1 MRKLIYFKNMEVSEI
16 KPTVEVPDFS
26 LPELTLSFS
35 LLGEQPAGYGNPPL
49 AKMQI
54 SVPASDMPRVA
65 AWFSGDYH
73 GVTEPE
79 SEQLLRNIAV
89 SVRNLLSGYFSACA
103 SANLFA
109 APFLI
114 GWRYRLFDGSVAM
127 PVAPF
132 VLIPNAT
139 APLLEIAG
147 HNLGEKTLVTDV
159 KLHSTPG
166 RLRVA
171 ADAVGNMDAFAGL
184 ISAVEIV
191 AAEPAGLYSPQCAAG
206 APGNVEI
213 DGSRRL
219 CWWYERYSAE
229 AVEAA
234 ARAAAP
240 LRIIETVPFSDF
252 ARGFG
257 ERDVRLGPGA
267 LRQFSGFPEAVETGA
282 SGWRPYLAI
291 TTEPLDLGDSERAK
305 RVREV
310 TLRGIFDRSSVRM
323 RLFGAHHRG
332 MEWRLLA
339 ETDSPYIRGLRG
351 NAFRWLRVEV
361 EMNQNP
367 EDFLDYLCFLYK

>member
-1 MRKLIYFKNMEVSEI
+1 MRKLVYFNDIEVEEI
-16 KPTVEVPDFS
+16 EPSVEVPDFS
-26 LPELTLSFS
+26 LPEQPISFS
-35 LLGEQPAGYGNPPL
+35 VLGEQPAGYGNPPL
-49 AKMQI
+49 VKMQI

-79 SEQLLRNIAV
+79 SEQLLRNITV
-89 SVRNLLSGYFSACA
+89 SVRNLLSAYFSACS

-127 PVAPF
+127 PEAP
-132 VLIPNAT
+132 VVIAPNAT
-139 APLLEIAG
+139 APLLEITG

-159 KLHSTPG
+159 KVHSAPG

-171 ADAVGNMDAFAGL
+171 AQPVGNMEAFKGL
-184 ISAVEIV
+184 ISSVEIV
-191 AAEPAGLYSPQCAAG
+191 VAKPAALYSPQCSAG
-206 APGNVEI
+206 APGNVDI

-219 CWWYERYSAE
+219 CWWYERYSSE
-229 AVEAA
+229 AVDAA
-234 ARAAAP
+234 ARASTP
-240 LRIIETVPFSDF
+240 LRILETIPFSEF
-252 ARGFG
+252 AYGFG
-257 ERDVRLGPGA
+257 ERDVRLAPGA
-267 LRQFSGFPEAVETGA
+267 LAEFAGFPEAEETGT
-282 SGWRPYLAI
+282 SVWRPYLAV
-291 TTEPLDLGDSERAK
+291 TTEPLDLGDPERAK
-305 RVREV
+305 RVRGV

-332 MEWRLLA
+332 MDWRLLA
-339 ETDSPYIRGLRG
+339 ETDTPYIRGLRG

-361 EMNQNP
+361 EMNRNP

>member
-1 MRKLIYFKNMEVSEI
+1 MRKLVYFKNIEVSEI

-26 LPELTLSFS
+26 LPGLPLSFS
-35 LLGEQPAGYGNPPL
+35 LLEGQPAGYGDPPL
-49 AKMQI
+49 AGMQI
-54 SVPASDMPRVA
+54 SVPASDLPRVS

-79 SEQLLRNIAV
+79 SEQLLRNITV
-89 SVRNLLSGYFSACA
+89 SVRNLLSAYFSACA
-103 SANLFA
+103 SSNLFS
-109 APFLI
+109 APFLL

-127 PVAPF
+127 PTPPV
-132 VLIPNAT
+132 VVSPNVT
-139 APLLEIAG
+139 APLLEITG

-159 KLHSTPG
+159 KLHSAPG
-166 RLRVA
+166 RLRIA
-171 ADAVGNMDAFAGL
+171 AGDVGNIESFAGI

-191 AAEPAGLYSPQCAAG
+191 AAEPVELYSPQCAAG
-206 APGNVEI
+206 APGNVDI

-219 CWWYERYSAE
+219 CWWYERYPAE
-229 AVEAA
+229 TVEAD

-240 LRIIETVPFSDF
+240 LRILETIPFSDF
-252 ARGFG
+252 AGGFG
-257 ERDVRLGPGA
+257 ERDVKLGPGA
-267 LRQFSGFPEAVETGA
+267 LSQFSGFPEAGETGA
-282 SGWRPYLAI
+282 SGWEPYLAI
-291 TTEPLDLGDSERAK
+291 TTGPLDLGDPERAK

-332 MEWRLLA
+332 IKWRLLA
-339 ETDSPYIRGLRG
+339 ETDTPYIRGLRG

-361 EMNQNP
+361 EMNRNP

>member
-1 MRKLIYFKNMEVSEI
+1 MRKLVYFKNIEVAEI
-16 KPTVEVPDFS
+16 EPTVEVPDFR
-26 LPELTLSFS
+26 LPELPVSFS
-35 LLGEQPAGYGNPPL
+35 LEEGQPSGYGNPPL

-54 SVPASDMPRVA
+54 SVPASDLPRVA

-79 SEQLLRNIAV
+79 SEQLLRNITVA
-89 SVRNLLSGYFSACA
+89 VRNLLSAYFSACA
-103 SANLFA
+103 SENLFS

-114 GWRYRLFDGSVAM
+114 GWRYRLFDGSVTM
-127 PVAPF
+127 PVPP
-132 VLIPNAT
+132 VVISPNAT
-139 APLLEIAG
+139 APLLEITG

-166 RLRVA
+166 CLRVA
-171 ADAVGNMDAFAGL
+171 AEAVGNIEAFAGL

-206 APGNVEI
+206 APGNVDI
-213 DGSRRL
+213 DGARRL
-219 CWWYERYSAE
+219 CWWYERYSADS
-229 AVEAA
+229 VNAA
-234 ARAAAP
+234 ALASAP
-240 LRIIETVPFSDF
+240 LRILETIPFSDF
-252 ARGFG
+252 AAGF
-257 ERDVRLGPGA
+257 EKRDVRLAPGA
-267 LRQFSGFPEAVETGA
+267 LTQFSGFPEADEAGG

-310 TLRGIFDRSSVRM
+310 TLRGIFNRLSVRM

-332 MEWRLLA
+332 IKWCLLA
-339 ETDSPYIRGLRG
+339 ETDTPYIRGLRG

-361 EMNQNP
+361 EMNRNP
-367 EDFLDYLCFLYK
+367 EDFLHYLCFLYK